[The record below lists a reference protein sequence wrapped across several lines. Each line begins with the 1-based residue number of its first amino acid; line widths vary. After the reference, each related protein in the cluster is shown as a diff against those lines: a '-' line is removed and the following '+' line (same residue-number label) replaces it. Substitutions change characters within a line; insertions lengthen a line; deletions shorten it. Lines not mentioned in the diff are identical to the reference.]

1 MFRTVNILLLDVC
14 KNGSQKFLVFR
25 CLITY
30 SPLKLMLNKIKYYKG
45 KVLNM
50 AGNLQQIIETTTELK
65 NDKK

>member
-1 MFRTVNILLLDVC
+1 
-14 KNGSQKFLVFR
+14 
-25 CLITY
+25 
-30 SPLKLMLNKIKYYKG
+30 MLNKIKYYKG